1 MTMDWEPLKSADTA
15 ATNRRHR
22 TLIVGALL
30 VGTPHEASNI
40 SSRATPK
47 VAPTNILLGDV
58 VGAFKSLTTDAYIHG
73 VKTSGWPSF
82 QGRLWQR
89 NYYEHIIRNEAALE
103 QIRQYIADNPVR
115 WAFDSENPS
124 RITP

>member
-1 MTMDWEPLKSADTA
+1 MGAPNDNDDISLW
-15 ATNRRHR
+15 ATTR
-22 TLIVGALL
+22 
-30 VGTPHEASNI
+30 
-40 SSRATPK
+40 
-47 VAPTNILLGDV
+47 VAPTDTRQPENTLLLGDV

-89 NYYEHIIRNEAALE
+89 NYYEHIIRNEATLE
-103 QIRQYIADNPVR
+103 QIRQYIADNPAR

-124 RITP
+124 RITS